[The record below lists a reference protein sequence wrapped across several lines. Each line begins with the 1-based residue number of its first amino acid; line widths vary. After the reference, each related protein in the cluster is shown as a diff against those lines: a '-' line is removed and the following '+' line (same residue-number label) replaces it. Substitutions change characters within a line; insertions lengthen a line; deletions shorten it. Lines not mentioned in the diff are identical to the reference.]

1 MSLNKRYMER
11 KSPAFC
17 LECQLSVLHETVF
30 WRTQPLGQQGS
41 DRNRTLKEKA
51 GQLMKVREDLV
62 SQLRELII
70 LRYCALDFPPLSP
83 NPIRISIRYHNS
95 SGQGAVC
102 LNLGF

>member
-1 MSLNKRYMER
+1 
-11 KSPAFC
+11 
-17 LECQLSVLHETVF
+17 
-30 WRTQPLGQQGS
+30 
-41 DRNRTLKEKA
+41 
-51 GQLMKVREDLV
+51 MKVREDLV
-62 SQLRELII
+62 PQLRELII